1 MKLIVGSTG
10 LVGKSLIEQ
19 ENFDFKFHSKIFT
32 DLMKLPWIVM
42 NYY

>member
-19 ENFDFKFHSKIFT
+19 ENFDFKFNLGK
-32 DLMKLPWIVM
+32 
-42 NYY
+42 